1 LNCSEIGCPID
12 AGKESRTLSVE
23 PASGQQRRYE
33 AFLKA
38 TKAKRRQ
45 AALLGLGLDAK
56 DGHTR
61 LTRGK
66 NFVLYGGS
74 EETHARMQET
84 AVKVN
89 EQLDR
94 RGKRLE
100 EVTPRE
106 LGEIFQEVVQ

>member
-1 LNCSEIGCPID
+1 MKASR
-12 AGKESRTLSVE
+12 KEC
-23 PASGQQRRYE
+23 
-33 AFLKA
+33 K
-38 TKAKRRQ
+38 Q
-45 AALLGLGLDAK
+45 AALLGLGLDGN

-74 EETHARMQET
+74 EETHSTMQET
-84 AVKVN
+84 AIKVN

-100 EVTPRE
+100 EVSARE
-106 LGEIFQEVVQ
+106 LADIFRDVAG

>member
-1 LNCSEIGCPID
+1 M
-12 AGKESRTLSVE
+12 
-23 PASGQQRRYE
+23 
-33 AFLKA
+33 KA
-38 TKAKRRQ
+38 AKPRKQ
-45 AALLGLGLDAK
+45 AALLGLGLDNQ

-74 EETHARMQET
+74 QDTHAQMQET
-84 AVKVN
+84 AVKIN

-100 EVTPRE
+100 DVSPLEFSDIFREVT
-106 LGEIFQEVVQ
+106 G

>member
-1 LNCSEIGCPID
+1 M
-12 AGKESRTLSVE
+12 
-23 PASGQQRRYE
+23 
-33 AFLKA
+33 
-38 TKAKRRQ
+38 KAKKQKKQ
-45 AALLGLGLDAK
+45 AALLGLGLDAE

-74 EETHARMQET
+74 EETHGRMQET
-84 AVKVN
+84 VIKVN

-100 EVTPRE
+100 DVEMPELADIFRE
-106 LGEIFQEVVQ
+106 AAG